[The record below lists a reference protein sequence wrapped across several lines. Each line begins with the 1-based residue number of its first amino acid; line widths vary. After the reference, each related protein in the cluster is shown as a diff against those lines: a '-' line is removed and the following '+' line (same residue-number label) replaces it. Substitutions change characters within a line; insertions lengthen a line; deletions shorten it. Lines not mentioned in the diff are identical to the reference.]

1 MGMRKAHEA
10 PPLPEF
16 IGNAYWG
23 DTFGGHCCSGTSVSV
38 QHFLSTT
45 PLNSLVTL
53 KWFVS
58 VEPGRGEQ
66 IFVHTGEKTCTIG
79 LPFPAP
85 SSLFLVLWVVR
96 LAERWKNSIYAK
108 LKF

>member
-1 MGMRKAHEA
+1 MLGGKAHEA